1 MNNEETTQG
10 NPEAVDNAVLGSE
23 GDDFFSALEDSVN
36 SMVQEPEK
44 PETQTA
50 ATPDY
55 QGSNQTVTNEA
66 SVSQGSENTE
76 LDNLKKRYSDS
87 SREAQN
93 LRAQLNE
100 LKPFVP
106 VLDAMKQDSG
116 LIEHVRGYFK
126 SGGNTPKNI
135 KEQLNLGEDFVMDP
149 DEMVNKP
156 DSDSAKVFNSMVD
169 RIVNQKASQI
179 IAEQDRVDSE
189 QSAKDYLRHQAKDFQ
204 QRYNMNDEQ
213 FSNFIATAERRFQEK
228 GMTFD
233 DMYTIMN
240 KGAVNQNVANSTKE
254 DMLNQMRNVREM
266 PVSQS
271 SANSQQA
278 KKSDNDNVFDAL
290 AGLDGGLDD
299 MFNS

>member
-1 MNNEETTQG
+1 MSEENVQQG
-10 NPEAVDNAVLGSE
+10 NPKAVEDSVFGSNSE
-23 GDDFFSALEDSVN
+23 DFFSALENDVN
-36 SMVQEPEK
+36 GAVQEDNKSESSP
-44 PETQTA
+44 
-50 ATPDY
+50 
-55 QGSNQTVTNEA
+55 VNEA
-66 SVSQGSENTE
+66 TSNKSPEVTEQQTQVSPEPQE
-76 LDNLKKRYSDS
+76 LVTLKKRYSDS

-106 VLDAMKQDSG
+106 VLDAMKKDSG

-126 SGGNTPKNI
+126 DGGNAPKNI
-135 KEQLNLGEDFVMDP
+135 KEQLNLSEDFVMDP

-169 RIVNQKASQI
+169 NVVRQRANQI
-179 IAEQDRVDSE
+179 LAEQDKKDAQE
-189 QSAKDYLRHQAKDFQ
+189 NAKDYLREQAQDFQ
-204 QRYNMNDEQ
+204 HRHNMSNDE
-213 FSNFIATAERRFQEK
+213 FSNFVATAERRFQEK

-240 KGAVNQNVANSTKE
+240 KGTVNQNIANSTKE
-254 DMLNQMRNVREM
+254 SMLNQMRNVREM

-290 AGLDGGLDD
+290 AGLDGGLDE

>member
-1 MNNEETTQG
+1 MSEENVQQG
-10 NPEAVDNAVLGSE
+10 NPKAVEDSVFGSNSE
-23 GDDFFSALEDSVN
+23 DFFSALENDVN
-36 SMVQEPEK
+36 GAVQEDNKSESSPVKEATSNKSPEVT
-44 PETQTA
+44 EQQTQ
-50 ATPDY
+50 
-55 QGSNQTVTNEA
+55 
-66 SVSQGSENTE
+66 VSPNSQELNT
-76 LDNLKKRYSDS
+76 LKKRYSDS

-126 SGGNTPKNI
+126 NGGNTPKNI
-135 KEQLNLGEDFVMDP
+135 KEQLNLSEDFVMDP

-156 DSDSAKVFNSMVD
+156 DSDSAKVFNSMDDKVVKQ
-169 RIVNQKASQI
+169 RASQI
-179 IAEQDRVDSE
+179 IAQQDREDSE
-189 QSAKDYLRHQAKDFQ
+189 QQAKDYLRHQAKDFQ
-204 QRYNMNDEQ
+204 QRYNMSDEQ

>member
-1 MNNEETTQG
+1 MSEENVQQG
-10 NPEAVDNAVLGSE
+10 NPKAVEDSVFGSNSE
-23 GDDFFSALEDSVN
+23 DFFSALENDVN
-36 SMVQEPEK
+36 GAVQEDNKSESSPVKEATSNKSPEVT
-44 PETQTA
+44 EQQTQ
-50 ATPDY
+50 
-55 QGSNQTVTNEA
+55 
-66 SVSQGSENTE
+66 VSPNSQELNT
-76 LDNLKKRYSDS
+76 LKKRYSDS

-126 SGGNTPKNI
+126 NGGNTPKNI
-135 KEQLNLGEDFVMDP
+135 KEQLNLSEDFVMDP

-169 RIVNQKASQI
+169 KVVKQRASQI
-179 IAEQDRVDSE
+179 IAQQDREDSE
-189 QSAKDYLRHQAKDFQ
+189 QQAKDYLRHQAQDFQ
-204 QRYNMNDEQ
+204 QRYNMSDEQ

-290 AGLDGGLDD
+290 ASLDGGLDE

>member
-1 MNNEETTQG
+1 MSEENVQQG
-10 NPEAVDNAVLGSE
+10 NPKAVEDSVFGSNSE
-23 GDDFFSALEDSVN
+23 DFFSALENDVN
-36 SMVQEPEK
+36 GAVQEDNKSESSP
-44 PETQTA
+44 
-50 ATPDY
+50 
-55 QGSNQTVTNEA
+55 VNEA
-66 SVSQGSENTE
+66 TSNKSPEVTEQQTQVSPEPQE
-76 LDNLKKRYSDS
+76 LVTLKKRYSDS

-106 VLDAMKQDSG
+106 VLDAMKKDSG

-126 SGGNTPKNI
+126 DGGNAPKNI
-135 KEQLNLGEDFVMDP
+135 KEQLNLSEDFVMDP

-169 RIVNQKASQI
+169 NVVRQRANQI
-179 IAEQDRVDSE
+179 LAEQDKKDAQE
-189 QSAKDYLRHQAKDFQ
+189 NAKDYLREQAQDFQ
-204 QRYNMNDEQ
+204 HRHNMSNDE
-213 FSNFIATAERRFQEK
+213 FSNFVATAERRFQEK

-240 KGAVNQNVANSTKE
+240 KGAVNQNIANSTKE
-254 DMLNQMRNVREM
+254 SMLNQMRNVREM

-290 AGLDGGLDD
+290 AGLDGGLDE